1 LDLNLSRFILGLIN
15 TICSSIKIASVD
27 WKSLD
32 IKFLISEFRSLF
44 RGVLKSYRD
53 SNKLTDTGDLK
64 KPFKELDGKSSV
76 AHTMDNSGAPVQNP
90 AQNPA
95 PMQNL
100 PQNPAPGQNPPIAN
114 IVQVLDPMGQGI
126 RGYIDPATNRP
137 FATSQPYARNL
148 AAAMQADS
156 DRQGMASTAFPNN
169 LGANELRF
177 FRDFIRH
184 HHPNRPEYSY

>member
-1 LDLNLSRFILGLIN
+1 LDLNLSSFILGLIN

-95 PMQNL
+95 PMQNP

>member
-1 LDLNLSRFILGLIN
+1 MNLDLYLAPPALQGG
-15 TICSSIKIASVD
+15 TPPCKAGG
-27 WKSLD
+27 
-32 IKFLISEFRSLF
+32 
-44 RGVLKSYRD
+44 GVLKSYRD

-95 PMQNL
+95 PMQNP